1 MKTKFIIHVALLLVA
16 TLLMFSCKAPKR
28 TIQLL
33 EYEDPDLFTE
43 WIDGKYWVYKNDSSS
58 VVGMAV
64 YFDSDDYGDYYQ
76 INLFVMNLSDHA
88 IIFDPCSVSARL
100 ASGRNVDSRNAYTT
114 EEYMDKIA
122 KKQRRDNIL
131 YGISAGLNAA
141 AAGYSTT
148 YSNGYAY
155 TTYNPSVS
163 ALAGMVASNQL
174 HAMNS
179 NTEYDKKIKQV
190 GYIKKNTI
198 YPGEGLNGYMNIE
211 RKKPDAGVL
220 CIEIPVEGKTYMFQW
235 YIGNPDK

>member
-1 MKTKFIIHVALLLVA
+1 MKTKYMHVALLLAA
-16 TLLMFSCKAPKR
+16 TLLMFSCGAPKR

-88 IIFDPCSVSARL
+88 IIFDPGSVSARL
-100 ASGRNVDSRNAYTT
+100 ASGRNVDFRNAYTT
-114 EEYMDKIA
+114 EEYIDKIA

-141 AAGYSTT
+141 TAGYSTT

-155 TTYNPSVS
+155 TTYNPS
-163 ALAGMVASNQL
+163 AATLANIAVSNQ
-174 HAMNS
+174 MYQMES
-179 NTEYDKKIKQV
+179 DMEYDKRIKEV
-190 GYIKKNTI
+190 GYLKKNTV
-198 YPGEGLNGYMNIE
+198 YPGQGISGYMNIAS
-211 RKKPDAGVL
+211 AGDGVMEV
-220 CIEIPVEGKTYMFQW
+220 CILVGDNEYTFQW
-235 YIGNPDK
+235 IVGKANAK